1 MLKLLQR
8 FWDLNIWVK
17 VVFFFCLIGLLS
29 NTILVW
35 RDISHSGILLRLH
48 VGFLVLYAG
57 QVAFI
62 LLGERQVW
70 ALAVLQGV
78 MALLTNA
85 DFTLF
90 PLVRFLGNVV
100 YSLWPDPSLQF
111 LKVYQ
116 YISIS
121 LAFTLQMFSAF
132 ILFSLLPRTSKP
144 KPVSDSTA
152 N

>member
-17 VVFFFCLIGLLS
+17 IVFFFCLIGLLS

-116 YISIS
+116 YVSIS